1 MIKSQAMANA
11 KDTLKRMNC
20 NWFGVTDT
28 DFYVQPGSEECGDA
42 RVGAGE
48 QPLTPLET
56 PANINDENNKLRQV
70 CLQCLV
76 LRGLIDPDIIPK
88 SYVAGT

>member
-1 MIKSQAMANA
+1 MTNA
-11 KDTLKRMNC
+11 KDVLKRMDC
-20 NWFGVTDT
+20 NWFGATDA
-28 DFYVQPGSEECGDA
+28 DFYLQPGSEECGDA
-42 RVGAGE
+42 RVGVSE
-48 QPLTPLET
+48 QPLSPLET

-76 LRGLIDPDIIPK
+76 LRCLIDPDTIPK